1 MSARRKNH
9 LSFLL
14 AIFSF
19 LLIIAVMLIAAWY
32 TNTKLENDSIFYV
45 VVFAS
50 LFLLIFITQYYK
62 SLIDSITNESYLIRI
77 KDNAEKPISM
87 VRTKDL
93 KAFKNYLINEEFIM
107 HSDDEEHFLFYRVRK
122 DHIKQILKGYI
133 LEIIVYVSPSSDEY
147 YLASVD
153 DEIDKI
159 QKISEK
165 ASQRLDVMLITQIK
179 AVGDLSKNEKSKI
192 AEIVFL
198 KTSLAGVISTINVGL
213 HHNSGL
219 AVMLYSTKYSPSLYY
234 KYHVEQIKKYI

>member
-1 MSARRKNH
+1 MSAKRKNH
-9 LSFLL
+9 LSFIL
-14 AIFSF
+14 AISSF
-19 LLIIAVMLIAAWY
+19 LLIIAVMVAVSLYI
-32 TNTKLENDSIFYV
+32 NIKLDNDPLFYL

-77 KDNAEKPISM
+77 KANAANPIPM
-87 VRTKDL
+87 VRIKDL
-93 KAFKNYLINEEFIM
+93 KSFKNYLVKEEFIM

-133 LEIIVYVSPSSDEY
+133 LEIVVYVSPTSDEF

-165 ASQRLDVMLITQIK
+165 AKQRLDVMLVTQIK
-179 AVGDLSKNEKSKI
+179 DVGDLNKNEKSKI
-192 AEIVFL
+192 SEIVFL

-213 HHNSGL
+213 HKNSGL
-219 AVMLYSTKYSPSLYY
+219 AVMLYSTNYSPSLYY
-234 KYHVEQIKKYI
+234 QYHVEQIKKYI